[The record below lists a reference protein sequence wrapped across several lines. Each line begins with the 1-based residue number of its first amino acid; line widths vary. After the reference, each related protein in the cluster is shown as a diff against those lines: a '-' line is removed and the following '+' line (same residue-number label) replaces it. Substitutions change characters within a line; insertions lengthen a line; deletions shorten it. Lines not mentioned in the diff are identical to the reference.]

1 MTPDMRV
8 DKWFRKIPEAR
19 QLDLATRISICKKVT
34 NIMIV
39 AFVLILILEF
49 VVAFSITDGEIFN
62 IMAEKINL
70 VVRARR
76 RHKLRNLVVASV
88 VVVGPFLILPIIFTK
103 ILKRVL
109 VAREVRNILTNLWS

>member
-49 VVAFSITDGEIFN
+49 VIAFSITNGEIFN

-76 RHKLRNLVVASV
+76 RHKLRNLMVASV
-88 VVVGPFLILPIIFTK
+88 IVVGPFLILPIIFTQ

-109 VAREVRNILTNLWS
+109 VAREVRNILTNRWS

>member
-39 AFVLILILEF
+39 AFVLVLILEF
-49 VVAFSITDGEIFN
+49 VIAFSITNGEIFN

-88 VVVGPFLILPIIFTK
+88 VVVGPFLILPIIFTQ

-109 VAREVRNILTNLWS
+109 VAREVRNILTNRWS

>member
-34 NIMIV
+34 NIMIA

-49 VVAFSITDGEIFN
+49 VIAFSITDGEIFN

-88 VVVGPFLILPIIFTK
+88 IVVGPFLILPIIFPQ

-109 VAREVRNILTNLWS
+109 VAREVRNILTNRWS

>member
-49 VVAFSITDGEIFN
+49 VIAFSITNGEIFN

-88 VVVGPFLILPIIFTK
+88 VVVGPFLILPIIFSQ

-109 VAREVRNILTNLWS
+109 VAREVRNILTNRWS

>member
-76 RHKLRNLVVASV
+76 RHKLRNFCGCSGTVFNS
-88 VVVGPFLILPIIFTK
+88 PH
-103 ILKRVL
+103 
-109 VAREVRNILTNLWS
+109 NIYSNIKTSIGSEGS

>member
-8 DKWFRKIPEAR
+8 DKWVRKIPEAR

-49 VVAFSITDGEIFN
+49 VIAFSITNGEIFN

-88 VVVGPFLILPIIFTK
+88 VVVGPFLILPIIFTQ

-109 VAREVRNILTNLWS
+109 VAREVRNILTNRWS

>member
-39 AFVLILILEF
+39 AFVFILILEF
-49 VVAFSITDGEIFN
+49 VIAFSITNGEIFN

-88 VVVGPFLILPIIFTK
+88 IVVGPFLILPIIFTQ

-109 VAREVRNILTNLWS
+109 VAREVRNILTNRWS

>member
-49 VVAFSITDGEIFN
+49 VIAFSITNGEIFN

-88 VVVGPFLILPIIFTK
+88 IVVGPFLILPIIFTQ

-109 VAREVRNILTNLWS
+109 VAREVRNILTNRWS

>member
-34 NIMIV
+34 NIMIA

-49 VVAFSITDGEIFN
+49 VIVFSIRDGEFFN

-88 VVVGPFLILPIIFTK
+88 IVVGPFLILPIIFTQ

-109 VAREVRNILTNLWS
+109 VAREVRNILTNRWS

>member
-1 MTPDMRV
+1 MTPEMRV

-49 VVAFSITDGEIFN
+49 VIAFSITNGEIFN

-88 VVVGPFLILPIIFTK
+88 VVVGPFLILPIIFTQ

-109 VAREVRNILTNLWS
+109 VAREVRNILTNRWS

>member
-88 VVVGPFLILPIIFTK
+88 VVVGPFLILPIIFTQ

-109 VAREVRNILTNLWS
+109 VAREVRNILTNRWS

>member
-49 VVAFSITDGEIFN
+49 VIAFSITNGEIFN

-76 RHKLRNLVVASV
+76 RHKLRNLVVTSV
-88 VVVGPFLILPIIFTK
+88 IVVGPFLILPIIFTQ

-109 VAREVRNILTNLWS
+109 VAREVRNILTNRWS

>member
-49 VVAFSITDGEIFN
+49 VIAFSITNGEIFN

-88 VVVGPFLILPIIFTK
+88 VVVGPFLILPIIFTQ

-109 VAREVRNILTNLWS
+109 VAREVRNILTNRWS